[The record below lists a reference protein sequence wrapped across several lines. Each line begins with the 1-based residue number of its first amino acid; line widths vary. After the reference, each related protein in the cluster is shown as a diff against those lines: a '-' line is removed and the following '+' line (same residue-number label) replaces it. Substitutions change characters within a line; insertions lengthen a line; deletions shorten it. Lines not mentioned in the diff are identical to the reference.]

1 MSRRR
6 VAVGALLV
14 VAAAVALLGLARAAA
29 PDRPATLQERVA
41 AVSATIRC
49 PTCQGL
55 SIQDSPSVLATGSR
69 QIVEQ
74 QLREGRTPD
83 EVRQYFVDRYGPSA
97 LLSPEPDGAGL
108 LAWLLPAIALPVAA
122 GWGWRRLRRPAGE
135 PTIGEAH
142 ADATAA
148 LRDHRA
154 GSLQPDASP
163 AGEALREAL
172 LVRVAAE
179 EDGLEADARARADA
193 RLAAAARRYDRRP
206 TEQHQRGRTLPR
218 RTVTAL
224 TVLGLI
230 IGTGAALAVGVRARG
245 AGDLPTGDLP
255 GSAAAPGLSQLAAT
269 TRDRPGDPQAWVA
282 LGRAYDAAGELAEA
296 IAAYDQALALQP
308 GADDVQ
314 LLRAAVLVRG
324 GSVGEALPVLVDLA
338 ARHPDDADTLLVLGN
353 AQDILDRP
361 EADVTLRRFLELA
374 PDAPAAA
381 AVRERLAQRREAERE

>member
-14 VAAAVALLGLARAAA
+14 VAAAVALLGLARASSPEDA
-29 PDRPATLQERVA
+29 PTLQERVA

-49 PTCQGL
+49 PTCKGL

-97 LLSPEPDGAGL
+97 LLSPDYEGPGL
-108 LAWLLPAIALPVAA
+108 LAWVLPGIALPVAA
-122 GWGWRRLRRPAGE
+122 GWGWRRLRRPPEDPVAGE
-135 PTIGEAH
+135 AE
-142 ADATAA
+142 ADAAVA
-148 LRDHRA
+148 LRDHVA
-154 GSLQPDASP
+154 GLLQPDASP

-172 LVRVAAE
+172 LVRLAAE
-179 EDGLEADARARADA
+179 EDGLDADVLARADA
-193 RLAAAARRYDRRP
+193 RLAVAVRRYGRRRTP
-206 TEQHQRGRTLPR
+206 QYRRGRTLPR
-218 RTVTAL
+218 RTITAL

-230 IGTGAALAVGVRARG
+230 VGTGAALAVGVRARG

-255 GSAAAPGLSQLAAT
+255 GSAAAPGLAQLAAA
-269 TRDRPGDPQAWVA
+269 TRDRPGDPEAWVA

-296 IAAYDQALALQP
+296 LASYDRALALQP

-324 GSVGEALPVLVDLA
+324 GSVGEALPVLLGLA
-338 ARHPDDADTLLVLGN
+338 ARHPDDPDTLLVLGN
-353 AQDILDRP
+353 AQDILGRP

-374 PDAPAAA
+374 PNAPAAA
-381 AVRERLAQRREAERE
+381 AVRERLAQR

>member
-1 MSRRR
+1 MTRRR
-6 VAVGALLV
+6 VAVGALLA
-14 VAAAVALLGLARAAA
+14 VAAAVAVLGLARAWS
-29 PDRPATLQERVA
+29 PDRPPTLQERVA

-83 EVRQYFVDRYGPSA
+83 QVRQYFVDRYGSSA
-97 LLSPEPDGAGL
+97 LLSPKADGAGL

-122 GWGWRRLRRPAGE
+122 GWGWRRLRRRPAGE
-135 PTIGEAH
+135 PTIGEPH
-142 ADATAA
+142 AGGAAA
-148 LRDHRA
+148 LRAHRD

-193 RLAAAARRYDRRP
+193 RLAAAVRRYDRRP

-230 IGTGAALAVGVRARG
+230 IGAGAALAVGVRARG

-255 GSAAAPGLSQLAAT
+255 GSAAAPGMSQLVAT
-269 TRDRPGDPQAWVA
+269 TRDRPGDPKAWVA

-296 IAAYDQALALQP
+296 LAAYDRALALQP

-324 GSVGEALPVLVDLA
+324 GSVGEALPVLVGLA
-338 ARHPDDADTLLVLGN
+338 ARHPDDPDTLLVLGN

-381 AVRERLAQRREAERE
+381 AVRERLAQR